1 MIISDLEHLQV
12 VSESREVEG
21 GNRAS
26 ARAFADSLA
35 RGSFDY
41 YYYYYGEGAS
51 ASTLTETNTFT
62 DYSTAAASS
71 ASNSSASTY
80 SGYYY

>member
-1 MIISDLEHLQV
+1 MIISDLEHLQI
-12 VSESREVEG
+12 VSESRDVEG
-21 GNRAS
+21 GNFAS

-41 YYYYYGEGAS
+41 YYYYGEGAS
-51 ASTLTETNTFT
+51 ASTFTETNTFT

>member
-1 MIISDLEHLQV
+1 MIISDLEHLQI

-21 GNRAS
+21 GNSAS

-41 YYYYYGEGAS
+41 YYYWEGAS

>member
-1 MIISDLEHLQV
+1 MIISDLEHLQI
-12 VSESREVEG
+12 VSESRDVEG
-21 GNRAS
+21 GNS
-26 ARAFADSLA
+26 ANATAFADSLA

-41 YYYYYGEGAS
+41 YYYWEGAS
-51 ASTLTETNTFT
+51 ASTFTETNTFT

-71 ASNSSASTY
+71 VSNSSASTY